1 MAVKDFQ
8 KNSDRLKG
16 MVGLKKRE
24 FGTLYELWLLDEY
37 RMRYYSISLKISTP

>member
-1 MAVKDFQ
+1 MEDFQ

-16 MVGLKKRE
+16 MIGLEKRE

-37 RMRYYSISLKISTP
+37 GMRYYSISHKISTS